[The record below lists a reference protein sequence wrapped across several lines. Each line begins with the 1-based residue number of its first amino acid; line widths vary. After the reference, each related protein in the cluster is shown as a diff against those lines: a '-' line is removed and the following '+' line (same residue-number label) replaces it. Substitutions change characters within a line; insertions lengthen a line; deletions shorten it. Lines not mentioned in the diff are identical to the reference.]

1 MTFRGIIRYGKSN
14 ELRPENRCTQA
25 ENREKT
31 EELKNLKAEVAKL
44 EEAKVKFDFKTLNEY
59 LAGKGIAPDEAL
71 AKLKEQFGE

>member
-1 MTFRGIIRYGKSN
+1 MARVANYDQKMDTLKQKIEK
-14 ELRPENRCTQA
+14 
-25 ENREKT
+25 KT